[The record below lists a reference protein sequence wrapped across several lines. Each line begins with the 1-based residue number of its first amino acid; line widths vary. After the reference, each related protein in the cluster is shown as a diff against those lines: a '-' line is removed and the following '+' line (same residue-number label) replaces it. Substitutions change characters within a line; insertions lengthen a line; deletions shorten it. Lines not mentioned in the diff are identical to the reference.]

1 MNPDTI
7 NHILPH
13 LIAWTAA
20 AAMLFAL
27 LLWLLAA
34 PTAAAHSR
42 PTAQPGKAGR
52 WTRLFRYDN
61 APWAGRRIAGIP
73 TPRLLILNRVSGG
86 TARHLRRQVGAAG
99 DIGEESPPPDFE
111 IITEFRAEIFA
122 KRPGDSVARW
132 NDLWAEPD
140 SGIKRAIGPLSAFE
154 RQNLREEAEYSAMS
168 AAEAWDAN
176 TQTPWRVIH
185 RAEKCITRGGKFSP
199 YGSPTLA
206 SRRAAAQVGAVG
218 DLTCAE
224 CHRPF
229 TRGRVQCS
237 TCPAIVCDGCARS
250 GETQHC
256 GKCHR
261 GAVRTNSNAEL
272 ETLIIPVSETTNI
285 QMDALTELRRRAD
298 LGHPQGNEKRSA
310 QWKAGYNAALMEID
324 YSGEHCCTC
333 ADCGKSC
340 RIEAWEIGKDDAG
353 DCCPH
358 CGGKKTDDTRN
369 DAAWSAYVAPDDT
382 ERESNRQKQRGAVG
396 DIAAIAADEAKYPD
410 ESHEAECRR
419 MDVSDLEAIVCEALT
434 DNFEAS
440 NALGE
445 LRRRA
450 DLAEPRCAVPD
461 FHPVGDAPP
470 KQREELFRKI
480 IGDWC
485 EKPAEDGKPPPRE
498 LRNWKAVAV
507 HHSSEIFAL
516 AKSFPGRA
524 GIDAQRVGEKILR
537 ELHAYTWGWQDFPE
551 EADPSGDFIQICDEC
566 DTPYIADS
574 GGPGT
579 CPNEECKN
587 HDSGADLPPRQIR
600 TQYKVQRSTFGM
612 SVATDEAELG
622 EVDGLTVCWMTA
634 EEIRG
639 FLLEQHNRG
648 FVAFE
653 EGLTGLTLEEMI
665 TQIISTAP
673 ERTIQLLPGERG
685 YEDPA
690 EDKPTDDICSHG
702 GAKIPPDD
710 EAYVCPKCDRTVC
723 DSHSFTWEGAP
734 DGGGGHVC
742 GPCAILL
749 GIIPHDYKFQ
759 PKCGNL
765 PNPFNGESE

>member
-27 LLWLLAA
+27 LIWLLSAPY

-99 DIGEESPPPDFE
+99 DIADKIRKSVINQPDLGGAIFVMCFRVSSNGKCIITMGDYYGTRAEVMNWMEDKTTRIAMEVDEGWLEDEDDAPCRFSPRPAFRLFSPRVFGGEVNIADLELLPEESE
-111 IITEFRAEIFA
+111 ALHNLWVNSIARVNEKRKQQ
-122 KRPGDSVARW
+122 KRPLR
-132 NDLWAEPD
+132 PI
-140 SGIKRAIGPLSAFE
+140 SG
-154 RQNLREEAEYSAMS
+154 
-168 AAEAWDAN
+168 
-176 TQTPWRVIH
+176 
-185 RAEKCITRGGKFSP
+185 
-199 YGSPTLA
+199 
-206 SRRAAAQVGAVG
+206 QVGAVG
-218 DLTCAE
+218 DIAAAAPKAPKEMKAKCDSCSNKAIGFFANAARVRPELTIQRCCERCRDEWAAGDGVDL
-224 CHRPF
+224 RRVNSQGGF
-229 TRGRVQCS
+229 LRGRNEWPS
-237 TCPAIVCDGCARS
+237 T
-250 GETQHC
+250 
-256 GKCHR
+256 
-261 GAVRTNSNAEL
+261 
-272 ETLIIPVSETTNI
+272 
-285 QMDALTELRRRAD
+285 RA
-298 LGHPQGNEKRSA
+298 
-310 QWKAGYNAALMEID
+310 
-324 YSGEHCCTC
+324 
-333 ADCGKSC
+333 ADQ
-340 RIEAWEIGKDDAG
+340 
-353 DCCPH
+353 
-358 CGGKKTDDTRN
+358 T
-369 DAAWSAYVAPDDT
+369 
-382 ERESNRQKQRGAVG
+382 GAVG

-470 KQREELFRKI
+470 EQREELFRKI

-690 EDKPTDDICSHG
+690 EDKPTDDNHQN
-702 GAKIPPDD
+702 K
-710 EAYVCPKCDRTVC
+710 E
-723 DSHSFTWEGAP
+723 
-734 DGGGGHVC
+734 
-742 GPCAILL
+742 
-749 GIIPHDYKFQ
+749 
-759 PKCGNL
+759 
-765 PNPFNGESE
+765 